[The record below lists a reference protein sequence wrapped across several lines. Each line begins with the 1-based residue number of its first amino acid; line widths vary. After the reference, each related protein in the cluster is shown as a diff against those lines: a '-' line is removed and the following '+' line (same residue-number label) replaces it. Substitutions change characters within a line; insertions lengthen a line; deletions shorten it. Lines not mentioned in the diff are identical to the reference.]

1 MIFVQLIIFRIK
13 LGLFHEHCDSCVVCL
28 THHIIALI
36 SINALHEANLELIT
50 TANLLVRIS
59 SIMLEWSRRII
70 NMLLYE
76 NGEILTLV
84 SMAMLTRVNISPYS
98 YNNLLLFSHFARIL
112 YDSRRK

>member
-1 MIFVQLIIFRIK
+1 MYAFYK
-13 LGLFHEHCDSCVVCL
+13 
-28 THHIIALI
+28 
-36 SINALHEANLELIT
+36 HEANLELIT

-84 SMAMLTRVNISPYS
+84 SIGVTLVRVTAMLTRFNISPYS
-98 YNNLLLFSHFARIL
+98 YNNLLLLNDNLIN
-112 YDSRRK
+112 YQ